1 MCDVQLACMLN
12 VLPCNINAHL
22 TLESVFAVQNPVTT
36 ALWMVACCQIITPM
50 FSFSIDCA
58 LFCNPRRRPDVLVE
72 AVYVTV
78 VSLGCMLG
86 PAYMF
91 QGHGS
96 YFDLP
101 FSYRYKAYA
110 ICVFGALMY
119 AVGLQCTRLFLSR
132 RCNRI
137 VPVT

>member
-1 MCDVQLACMLN
+1 MH
-12 VLPCNINAHL
+12 LPSNSDAPL
-22 TLESVFAVQNPVTT
+22 TLESVFAMQNPVTT

-58 LFCNPRRRPDVLVE
+58 PFCNPRSRPDVLVE
-72 AVYVTV
+72 AVYVAV

-86 PAYMF
+86 PHYMF

-101 FSYRYKAYA
+101 FSYRYKAFA
-110 ICVFGALMY
+110 TNVFGAVMY

-132 RCNRI
+132 RSNRI
-137 VPVT
+137 APIA